1 MRKLLAWWIRQHRSG
16 AAIGLQRAR
25 QVYEAIQRASQA
37 RADRE
42 ILARLDARTLRD
54 IGLQSWN
61 AELADRLEA
70 ERQHRLLR
78 LAAARIGV
86 Y

>member
-1 MRKLLAWWIRQHRSG
+1 MSLLSKI
-16 AAIGLQRAR
+16 
-25 QVYEAIQRASQA
+25 YEAIQRAQKA

-42 ILARLDARTLRD
+42 VLARLDARTLRD

-61 AELADRLEA
+61 AELVGRTEA
-70 ERQHRLLR
+70 ERQRRLLR
-78 LAAARIGV
+78 LAAARLGT

>member
-1 MRKLLAWWIRQHRSG
+1 MTLLARIYR
-16 AAIGLQRAR
+16 
-25 QVYEAIQRASQA
+25 AIQCSQRA

-42 ILARLDARTLRD
+42 VLRRLDSRTLRD

-61 AELADRLEA
+61 AELASRFEA
-70 ERQHRLLR
+70 ERQRRLLR
-78 LAAARIGV
+78 IAAARIGV

>member
-1 MRKLLAWWIRQHRSG
+1 MTLLARIY
-16 AAIGLQRAR
+16 A
-25 QVYEAIQRASQA
+25 AIQRARQA

-42 ILARLDARTLRD
+42 SLARLDGRTLRD

-61 AELADRLEA
+61 AELADRLEV
-70 ERQHRLLR
+70 ERQRRILR
-78 LAAARIGV
+78 IAASRMGT

>member
-1 MRKLLAWWIRQHRSG
+1 MRKLLQYA
-16 AAIGLQRAR
+16 RAF
-25 QVYEAIQRASQA
+25 YEAIQRAQRA

-42 ILARLDARTLRD
+42 ILRRLDARTLRD

-61 AELADRLEA
+61 AELGQRMESQ
-70 ERQHRLLR
+70 RQRHLLR
-78 LAAARIGV
+78 QAAARIGV

>member
-1 MRKLLAWWIRQHRSG
+1 MTLLVRIFK
-16 AAIGLQRAR
+16 
-25 QVYEAIQRASQA
+25 AIQRARRT

-42 ILARLDARTLRD
+42 VLARLDARTLRD

-61 AELADRLEA
+61 AELAQRLDSQKQ
-70 ERQHRLLR
+70 RHLLR
-78 LAAARIGV
+78 QAAARIGV

>member
-1 MRKLLAWWIRQHRSG
+1 MRKLLAWWIRLHRKG

-25 QVYEAIQRASQA
+25 QVYEAFRRANQA
-37 RADRE
+37 RVDRE
-42 ILARLDARTLRD
+42 VLARLDARTLRD

-61 AELADRLEA
+61 AELAQRMDSQKQR
-70 ERQHRLLR
+70 HLLR
-78 LAAARIGV
+78 QAAARIGV

>member
-1 MRKLLAWWIRQHRSG
+1 MRKVLAWWLRLHRQG
-16 AAIGLQRAR
+16 AAFGLRRAR
-25 QVYEAIQRASQA
+25 GIYEAIERSRQA
-37 RADRE
+37 RIDRD

-61 AELADRLEA
+61 AEVGQRLEA
-70 ERQHRLLR
+70 ERQRRLLR
-78 LAAARIGV
+78 LAAARIGA

>member
-1 MRKLLAWWIRQHRSG
+1 MRKLLASWIRLHRKG

-25 QVYEAIQRASQA
+25 QVYDAIQRAKQA

-42 ILARLDARTLRD
+42 VLARLDSRTLRD
-54 IGLQSWN
+54 IGLDSWN
-61 AELADRLEA
+61 AHLA
-70 ERQHRLLR
+70 ERVEVQRQRQLLR
-78 LAAARIGV
+78 LAAAGIGM

>member
-1 MRKLLAWWIRQHRSG
+1 MRKLLAEWIRLHRKG
-16 AAIGLQRAR
+16 AAIGLQRAP
-25 QVYEAIQRASQA
+25 QVYEAIQRAYQA

-54 IGLQSWN
+54 IGLDSWN
-61 AELADRLEA
+61 ASLV
-70 ERQHRLLR
+70 ERVEVRRQQQLLR
-78 LAAARIGV
+78 LAAARIGM

>member
-1 MRKLLAWWIRQHRSG
+1 MTLLARIFK
-16 AAIGLQRAR
+16 
-25 QVYEAIQRASQA
+25 AIQRARRT

-42 ILARLDARTLRD
+42 ALARLDARTLRD

-61 AELADRLEA
+61 AELGQRMEA
-70 ERQHRLLR
+70 RRQRHLLR
-78 LAAARIGV
+78 QAAARIGV

>member
-1 MRKLLAWWIRQHRSG
+1 MRKMLAWWMRLHRKG

-25 QVYEAIQRASQA
+25 QVYEAIQRAHQA

-42 ILARLDARTLRD
+42 FLARLDSRTLRD
-54 IGLQSWN
+54 IGLDSWN
-61 AELADRLEA
+61 AHLA
-70 ERQHRLLR
+70 ERVEVQRERQLLR
-78 LAAARIGV
+78 LAATRVGM

>member
-1 MRKLLAWWIRQHRSG
+1 MRRLLAWWIRLHRKG

-25 QVYEAIQRASQA
+25 QVYEAIQRAQQA

-42 ILARLDARTLRD
+42 ILARLDSRTLRD
-54 IGLQSWN
+54 IGLDSWN
-61 AELADRLEA
+61 AHLA
-70 ERQHRLLR
+70 ERVEVQRQVRLLR
-78 LAAARIGV
+78 LAAARIGM

>member
-1 MRKLLAWWIRQHRSG
+1 MRKMLAWWIRLHRKG

-25 QVYEAIQRASQA
+25 QVYEAIQRAQRA

-42 ILARLDARTLRD
+42 ILARLDSRTLRD
-54 IGLQSWN
+54 IGLDSWN
-61 AELADRLEA
+61 VHLA
-70 ERQHRLLR
+70 ERVEVQRQRQLLR
-78 LAAARIGV
+78 LAATRVGM

>member
-1 MRKLLAWWIRQHRSG
+1 MRKLLAWWIRLHRMG

-25 QVYEAIQRASQA
+25 QVYEALQRANQA

-42 ILARLDARTLRD
+42 ILARLDSRTLRD

-61 AELADRLEA
+61 AELADRFEM
-70 ERQHRLLR
+70 ERQRRLLR

>member
-1 MRKLLAWWIRQHRSG
+1 MRKLLASWIRLHRRG

-25 QVYEAIQRASQA
+25 QVYEALRRARQE

-42 ILARLDARTLRD
+42 ILARLDARSLRD
-54 IGLQSWN
+54 IGLDSWN
-61 AELADRLEA
+61 ARLA
-70 ERQHRLLR
+70 ERVEIRRQQQLLR
-78 LAAARIGV
+78 LAASRIGM